1 MGKLSAFRIK
11 GLTLSFNSL
20 DHKPPHF
27 HVRSGDDWEIKV
39 NIQDSTE
46 KRGLV
51 FQYKFPKRRSSKF
64 EGLSSKL
71 EKELLAK
78 VLEHK
83 LALLA
88 EWQDKVDQK
97 EII

>member
-1 MGKLSAFRIK
+1 MGKLSAFRIR
-11 GLTLSFNSL
+11 GLTLTFNSL

-51 FQYKFPKRRSSKF
+51 FQYKFP
-64 EGLSSKL
+64 
-71 EKELLAK
+71 
-78 VLEHK
+78 
-83 LALLA
+83 
-88 EWQDKVDQK
+88 
-97 EII
+97 